1 MELQSKVDI
10 IKQLQNENSAI
21 DELQT
26 LVKMLK
32 ADLAAERQKSSE
44 LELEVHESQNN
55 SEDLQRQLTMVRKK
69 EGMLKQNL
77 QEQTNELD
85 KLKENLK
92 SNGANNSVVQMHES
106 TIHDL
111 EQKVRSLQFQNDTLR
126 KDNQDSL
133 NSKYLEIENK
143 LLQVERQNKSLLSQL
158 EIEKSKNKKLLS
170 DFEQMANMVKEA
182 QAEKKEL
189 SERISMKKCDCE
201 Q

>member
-1 MELQSKVDI
+1 MDQFNEHKMELQSKVDI

-170 DFEQMANMVKEA
+170 DFE
-182 QAEKKEL
+182 
-189 SERISMKKCDCE
+189 
-201 Q
+201 